1 MLTLTAEV
9 FVEAAAV
16 AVVFFPN
23 FMPFFNALMDN
34 DFTDLA
40 ALLVFDGS
48 PLILLALL
56 ISMS

>member
-1 MLTLTAEV
+1 MYLKQMLTLTAEV
-9 FVEAAAV
+9 FVGAAV

-34 DFTDLA
+34 DFTDLP
-40 ALLVFDGS
+40 GS
-48 PLILLALL
+48 QLILLALL